1 MGVRYEEDDYITDDD
16 TEYDD
21 DDLYDDYTDN
31 STDEDTDY
39 EDDNER
45 EAVIRYRRLLD
56 LEWQLFLFFL
66 NKEVC
71 FI

>member
-21 DDLYDDYTDN
+21 DLYDDYTDD
-31 STDEDTDY
+31 STDTDTDY

-45 EAVIRYRRLLD
+45 EAVMLQRRLLD
-56 LEWQLFLFFL
+56 LEWQLFLFFM
-66 NKEVC
+66 NKME
-71 FI
+71 